1 MPLSNLGLEQL
12 QFKKGDYG
20 LREAKAD
27 QTNLQYLRA
36 KQNSNQRKAFRI

>member
-1 MPLSNLGLEQL
+1 MSKSFR

-27 QTNLQYLRA
+27 QTNLQYL
-36 KQNSNQRKAFRI
+36 KNERKI